1 MFYQYGS
8 ACYVALDD
16 RKVHFIEE
24 RSKGGSHANNET
36 ELTNLLH
43 VALWWKCFVWQP
55 GFHMACPKSRVN
67 QRRPHEIGLTR
78 CCKLARPRIYFNKE
92 KPNLSCMVCFT
103 QCSQVSS
110 LTCKQKKKKKTTQ
123 TKLTFCSAFDSF
135 ISYTKREADTSHSYR
150 VYSMKLMQLV
160 GDQWHSMIISE
171 EDCNKVII
179 NKYR

>member
-55 GFHMACPKSRVN
+55 GFHMAC
-67 QRRPHEIGLTR
+67 
-78 CCKLARPRIYFNKE
+78 
-92 KPNLSCMVCFT
+92 
-103 QCSQVSS
+103 
-110 LTCKQKKKKKTTQ
+110 TQ
-123 TKLTFCSAFDSF
+123 TKLTFCTAFDSF
-135 ISYTKREADTSHSYR
+135 ISYIKREADTSHSYR